1 MRPSPWPG
9 ARVIR
14 VEIMTVPREIWI
26 HALGAKVGGG
36 LTYLYSV
43 LPELIRRLDGSG
55 TRLVLLLPAP
65 LALPDNPTLPD
76 PLPKWIEVRP
86 LPRFAASPASR
97 MLFDQLVL
105 PLWLL
110 AKRGRAALFCSG
122 SFAPLLPP
130 VRTVVLLR
138 NAIYFDDEFLAR
150 ELPGLRRSL
159 RLQGRLIAAGAR
171 RAHEVHFPSA
181 SFRGQVERRHPRLAG
196 RARVNGYGVHPLFA
210 SGALP
215 ASVRGNGT
223 APRWTF
229 LYVMTYT
236 LQKNLGFLL
245 QALAQ
250 AKAEGLPVRV
260 QVTSRLDA
268 GPPASVAADQA
279 LIARHGL
286 VESGHLE
293 PIGPRFG
300 DDLLAA
306 YRAADAC
313 LFPSLCESFG
323 HPLVEAMALGKP
335 VIAADRPYAREL
347 CGEHALYVDPE
358 KPADLVA
365 LWRRWPEPARGLPVL
380 PHPELLRR
388 FSWSDHVDRL
398 LDGLGW
404 RAA

>member
-1 MRPSPWPG
+1 VS
-9 ARVIR
+9 
-14 VEIMTVPREIWI
+14 VPREIWV

-36 LTYLYSV
+36 LTYLRSV
-43 LPELIRRLDGSG
+43 LPELVRRLEGSG

-65 LALPDNPTLPD
+65 LAAADPAALPD
-76 PLPKWIEVRP
+76 PLPPWIEVRP

-97 MLFDQLVL
+97 VLFDQLVL

-110 AKRGRAALFCSG
+110 GRRFGGLFGGLFGQRRRAALFCSG

-130 VRTVVLLR
+130 VRTVALLR

-150 ELPGLRRSL
+150 ELPGPRRSL

-181 SFRGQVERRHPRLAG
+181 SFRRQVEQHHPRLAG
-196 RARVNGYGVHPLFA
+196 QARVNGYGVHPLFSHA
-210 SGALP
+210 GAP
-215 ASVRGNGT
+215 AAVAGNGHR
-223 APRWTF
+223 PRWTF

-250 AKAEGLPVRV
+250 AKAEGLPVTV
-260 QVTSRLDA
+260 QVTSRLDD
-268 GPPASVAADQA
+268 GPRASAAADRA
-279 LIARHGL
+279 LIEEHQL
-286 VESGHLE
+286 VASGYLE
-293 PIGPRFG
+293 PIGPCFG
-300 DDLLAA
+300 ADLLAA
-306 YRAADAC
+306 YEAADAC

-335 VIAADRPYAREL
+335 LIAADRPYAREL
-347 CGEHALYVDPE
+347 CGPHALYVDPGRPE
-358 KPADLVA
+358 ELVA
-365 LWRRWPEPARGLPVL
+365 LWRRWPEPARGLPAL
-380 PHPELLRR
+380 PREELLQR

-398 LDGLGW
+398 LAGLGW

>member
-1 MRPSPWPG
+1 
-9 ARVIR
+9 
-14 VEIMTVPREIWI
+14 MTVQPSEIWI

-36 LTYLYSV
+36 ITYLQSV
-43 LPELIRRLDGSG
+43 LPELARRLEGTG
-55 TRLVLLLPAP
+55 TRLVLLLPSP
-65 LALPDNPTLPD
+65 LAPSDIPALPHPMPD
-76 PLPKWIEVRP
+76 WIEVRP
-86 LPRFAASPASR
+86 LPRFAASPAAR

-110 AKRGRAALFCSG
+110 GKRGRAVLFCSG

-130 VRTVVLLR
+130 VQTVVLLR
-138 NAIYFDDEFLAR
+138 NAIYFDDEFLACER
-150 ELPGLRRSL
+150 PGLRRSL

-181 SFRGQVERRHPRLAG
+181 SFGSQVERRHPCLAG
-196 RARVNGYGVHPLFA
+196 RARVNGYGVHPLFV
-210 SGALP
+210 P
-215 ASVRGNGT
+215 AAGTAEVPATARGNGRD
-223 APRWTF
+223 PRWTF

-245 QALAQ
+245 EALAQ

-268 GPPASVAADQA
+268 GPLATFAADRQLIERHA
-279 LIARHGL
+279 L
-286 VESGHLE
+286 VDSGHLE

-300 DDLLAA
+300 DELLAA

-335 VIAADRPYAREL
+335 VIAADRPYAREI
-347 CGEHALYVDPE
+347 CSAHALYVDPA
-358 KPADLVA
+358 KPEDLVA
-365 LWRRWPEPARGLPVL
+365 LWRRWPEPTRGLPAL
-380 PHPELLRR
+380 SHPELLRR

>member
-1 MRPSPWPG
+1 MQPS
-9 ARVIR
+9 
-14 VEIMTVPREIWI
+14 EIWI

-36 LTYLYSV
+36 ITYLQSV
-43 LPELIRRLDGSG
+43 LPELVRRLEGTG
-55 TRLVLLLPAP
+55 TRLVVLLPSP
-65 LALPDNPTLPD
+65 LAPSEIPALPD
-76 PLPKWIEVRP
+76 PLPDWIDVRP
-86 LPRFAASPASR
+86 LPRFAASPAAR

-110 AKRGRAALFCSG
+110 GKRGRAALFCSG

-150 ELPGLRRSL
+150 ERPGLRRSL

-171 RAHEVHFPSA
+171 RSHEVHFPSA
-181 SFRGQVERRHPRLAG
+181 SFRSQVERHHPLLASQ
-196 RARVNGYGVHPLFA
+196 ARVNGYGVHPLF
-210 SGALP
+210 LP
-215 ASVRGNGT
+215 AASTAEIPAIARGNGRD
-223 APRWTF
+223 PRWTF

-245 QALAQ
+245 EALAQ
-250 AKAEGLPVRV
+250 AQAERLPVRV

-268 GPPASVAADQA
+268 GPLASFAADRA
-279 LIARHGL
+279 LLERHRL
-286 VESGHLE
+286 VETGYLE

-300 DDLLAA
+300 DELLAA

-335 VIAADRPYAREL
+335 VIAADRPYAREI
-347 CGEHALYVDPE
+347 CGEHALYVDPA
-358 KPADLVA
+358 KPADLVG
-365 LWRRWPEPARGLPVL
+365 LWRRWPEPVHNLPAL

-388 FSWSDHVDRL
+388 FSWSGHVDRL